1 MRSFAVSLLL
11 LALTTACTTPPEI
24 KQALNAKDQ
33 AYIENQRL
41 VSQYRELVQNINER
55 HRTWYRFVQ
64 TRLKLDLAVQWA
76 TTDPKVAA
84 VPDDQLAQDDADLLG
99 PDVVT
104 FINNTR
110 LQGLP
115 ERKGAGGRSVFQ
127 AGTKEMNML
136 LQELPD
142 LVALVEEKVGKDAG
156 QAASADM
163 TVFDKYQT
171 NVQALRRIN
180 AMIKHYLDI
189 DVTLEPGQVQSLA
202 DTVNTL
208 HR

>member
-1 MRSFAVSLLL
+1 MRSFAVPLLL
-11 LALTTACTTPPEI
+11 LALATGCVTPPEI

-33 AYIENQRL
+33 AYVENQRL
-41 VSQYRELVQNINER
+41 MSQYRQLVQNINER

-99 PDVVT
+99 PAVVD
-104 FINNTR
+104 FINKVR

-115 ERKGAGGRSVFQ
+115 ERKGSGGRSVFQ
-127 AGTKEMNML
+127 AGTKDMNTL
-136 LQELPD
+136 LQELPERI
-142 LVALVEEKVGKDAG
+142 ALVEEKVEKEAG

-189 DVTLEPGQVQSLA
+189 DVTLEPGEVQSVA
-202 DTVNTL
+202 ESINTL
-208 HR
+208 RR